1 MDAIPSV
8 GPFVGEAPED
18 RHAERVVAMMLTCLD
33 DFAVTI
39 QPQLD
44 AAMSAHI
51 PGSVKGQ
58 QRFLARLRAVPS
70 PAIINVAAVFG
81 KRCRFAILLSLW
93 EKDEFGGA
101 NVVSCTAVAD
111 GPGTEK
117 RSSSVLWR
125 ISRHALVRLVQRSEA
140 HDAVKLLSVMRVM
153 AEAVILALADSG
165 LIQDKPGVLKVPFAG
180 GIAVL
185 ELPEPGALIIV
196 KTILPPALE
205 VAADVA
211 PSS

>member
-18 RHAERVVAMMLTCLD
+18 RHAERIVGEMLTYLD
-33 DFAVTI
+33 DFAATVE
-39 QPQLD
+39 PQLL
-44 AAMSAHI
+44 AAMGAHI

-58 QRFLARLRAVPS
+58 ERFLARLRAVPS

-101 NVVSCTAVAD
+101 NVVFCTASAD

-117 RSSSVLWR
+117 RDSIVRWR
-125 ISRHALVRLVQRSEA
+125 ISKHALVRLVQRSQA
-140 HDAVKLLSVMRVM
+140 HDAVKLLSVMRIM
-153 AEAVILALADSG
+153 AKAVILGLADSG
-165 LIQDKPGVLKVPFAG
+165 LVEDKPGVLKVPFTG

-185 ELPEPGALIIV
+185 ELPEPGALITV

-205 VAADVA
+205 VAPPMA